1 MCAFFRNVAADSTM
15 DQADVASQFM
25 SLTNCTNTEASFY
38 LEAANY
44 DLDRAVAMFF
54 GEQQVS
60 RCQLMH
66 DACKRQ
72 IRIIELLFTSVWNI
86 SNLLMSV
93 TNLQTSHHKAYS
105 TGLLLSQPLKEPL
118 RPMPPLCKLCTG
130 AGDSKEAF

>member
-1 MCAFFRNVAADSTM
+1 MSALFRIVAADSTM

-44 DLDRAVAMFF
+44 DLDRAVAMYF

-60 RCQLMH
+60 RCQLVH

-72 IRIIELLFTSVWNI
+72 IRIVDTSVWSI
-86 SNLLMSV
+86 SILLMSV

-118 RPMPPLCKLCTG
+118 RPTPPLCKLCIG
-130 AGDSKEAF
+130 PGDGKEAF